1 MTRSR
6 KYLYNL
12 PNAEKIKQLA
22 EEILECELKLDRAI
36 SDNKKNKK
44 NILALETEIMSL
56 DKTED
61 PEIIKKM
68 KKRLEE
74 LSEDIIS
81 KDGEI
86 DSCKKRILDLK
97 SLADDQIREGL
108 SQLFNQAKS
117 CVNEAQQSLL
127 EHEKLANEAQN
138 RLTNSSSNQSRK
150 YRDEWILNVEKTI
163 RDEEKLKKCEKQLEA
178 IKRVYKR
185 EFG

>member
-22 EEILECELKLDRAI
+22 EEILDCELKLDRTL

-44 NILALETEIMSL
+44 EILALEMEIISL
-56 DKTED
+56 DESGN
-61 PEIIKKM
+61 PEKIKKT
-68 KKRLEE
+68 KKRLEK
-74 LSEDIIS
+74 LSNDIIS
-81 KDGEI
+81 KDNEI
-86 DSCKKRILDLK
+86 DDCKKHVLNLQNIVDEE
-97 SLADDQIREGL
+97 IREGL

-117 CVNEAQQSLL
+117 CIDEAQ
-127 EHEKLANEAQN
+127 HAINKNKKLVKEAQN
-138 RLTNSSSNQSRK
+138 KLANSSSNEGHK

-163 RDEEKLKKCEKQLEA
+163 NEEEKLKKCEKQLEA
-178 IKRVYKR
+178 IKRVYKL

>member
-22 EEILECELKLDRAI
+22 EDILECELELDRAI
-36 SDNKKNKK
+36 LDNKKNRK
-44 NILALETEIMSL
+44 NILALETEIISF
-56 DKTED
+56 DKTDD
-61 PEIIKKM
+61 PEIIKKR

-74 LSEDIIS
+74 LSEDIIR
-81 KDGEI
+81 KEDEI
-86 DSCKKRILDLK
+86 GGCEKRILDLK

-108 SQLFNQAKS
+108 SHLFNQAKS
-117 CVNEAQQSLL
+117 CIDEAQQSLL
-127 EHEKLANEAQN
+127 EHEELANEAQN
-138 RLTNSSSNQSRK
+138 RLANSSSNQAQK

-163 RDEEKLKKCEKQLEA
+163 RDGEKLKKCEKQLEA